1 MECVCSFVWE
11 GKDKGRKAAERK
23 KERKKEGNDHLGA
36 RSSIHPSHLVSILPA
51 AALYHVANAL
61 RYHRV

>member
-1 MECVCSFVWE
+1 MFVLF
-11 GKDKGRKAAERK
+11 GKERKGQRKESSGK
-23 KERKKEGNDHLGA
+23 KERMNKGNDHLGA
-36 RSSIHPSHLVSILPA
+36 RSSIHPSYLVSILPA